1 MEDELVIDSGLR
13 TLRPYGHPRY
23 PSNSVYSP
31 GFTLVELLVVVAIIG
46 ILAGLLLP
54 ALSKARHS
62 VWTASCLGN
71 KRQLGIA
78 CQVYAGDY
86 RGQLPLNGVQP
97 LKTIPNWCHIRAF
110 WSIGGDEQ
118 TNDIHLTGEKVL
130 LAPYLGHTTTP
141 FKCPADIY
149 YSPVQR
155 PFGKLYRKISISM
168 NPLMGD
174 GFEYDISSGK
184 YDNPS
189 VVTYRTQDD
198 FKKLSPADV
207 WNITDVH
214 PDNNPGPYFHIT
226 PELDPNIKVAFWA
239 NLPSSLHR
247 GGATMVFADGHA
259 INHTWIVPGTHQ
271 PVRYLGWNSIDNP
284 QRDLRDYRWMVTH
297 TTEAK

>member
-1 MEDELVIDSGLR
+1 M
-13 TLRPYGHPRY
+13 
-23 PSNSVYSP
+23 
-31 GFTLVELLVVVAIIG
+31 VVVAIIG
-46 ILAGLLLP
+46 ILAGLVFP
-54 ALSKARHS
+54 AVLNARHS
-62 VWTASCLGN
+62 VWIASCLGG

-78 CQVYAGDY
+78 CQVYATDY
-86 RGQLPLNGVQP
+86 RGQLPLNGIQP
-97 LKTIPNWCHIRAF
+97 LKSVPNWCHIRAF

-118 TNDIHLTGEKVL
+118 TNDIYMIGEKEL
-130 LAPYLGHTTTP
+130 LAPYLGRTTTP

-149 YSPVQR
+149 YSPIQR

-174 GFEYDISSGK
+174 GLETDNIFHK
-184 YDNPS
+184 YDYPS

-214 PDNNPGPYFHIT
+214 PDNNPTPYFHIT
-226 PELDPNIKVAFWA
+226 PELDANIKVAFWA

-247 GGATMVFADGHA
+247 GGATIVFADGHA
-259 INHTWIVPGTHQ
+259 INHRWIVAGTRQ
-271 PVRYLGWNSIDNP
+271 PVRYQGWNSIENP
-284 QRDLRDYRWMVTH
+284 QSDVRDYRWMVTH